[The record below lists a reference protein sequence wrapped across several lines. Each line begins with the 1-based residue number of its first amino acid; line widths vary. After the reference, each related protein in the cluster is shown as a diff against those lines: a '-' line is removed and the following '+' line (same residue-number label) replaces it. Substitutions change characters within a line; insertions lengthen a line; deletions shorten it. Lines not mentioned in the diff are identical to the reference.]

1 MWVYECRQ
9 ERKKVTST
17 DIENECH
24 CVSTY
29 TLSFIYII
37 VVVDLAPLS
46 PPQYC
51 ILHTVYV
58 SLYDDLEVRGAT
70 IEWNS
75 HPDLGNLVIAMVTES
90 VRACGNLGADIPP
103 QRGSALLSNPQLQRV
118 VKASLPHE
126 LGGPIP

>member
-1 MWVYECRQ
+1 MRMNVIVLLIH
-9 ERKKVTST
+9 KALFTS
-17 DIENECH
+17 
-24 CVSTY
+24 
-29 TLSFIYII
+29 I

-51 ILHTVYV
+51 ILYTVYV

-70 IEWNS
+70 AEWNS

-90 VRACGNLGADIPP
+90 VCASGNLGADIPP
-103 QRGSALLSNPQLQRV
+103 QRGSALLSNSQLQRV